1 MTDETTKD
9 AAAQTPVEATEE
21 KSTAEIPVR
30 ETPAESAT
38 ADTPAADKTNNMKVS
53 KNVETLAS
61 QGAYANL
68 QPGMTIKV
76 FQKIKETSA
85 KGEEKERL
93 QMFEGI
99 ILAHKHGKEAGATI
113 TVRKKVGNIG
123 VERIFPL
130 NSPFIEKIEIVKAAR
145 VRRAKLYFLR
155 NWKKRLLEKTV
166 D

>member
-1 MTDETTKD
+1 
-9 AAAQTPVEATEE
+9 
-21 KSTAEIPVR
+21 
-30 ETPAESAT
+30 
-38 ADTPAADKTNNMKVS
+38 MKVS